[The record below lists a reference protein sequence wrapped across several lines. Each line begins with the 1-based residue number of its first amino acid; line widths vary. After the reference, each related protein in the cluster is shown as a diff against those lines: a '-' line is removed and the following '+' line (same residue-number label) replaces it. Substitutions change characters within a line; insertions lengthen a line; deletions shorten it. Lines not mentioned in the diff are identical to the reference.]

1 MNSKQFDQVVED
13 CIKAINTVLKS
24 KSKEYSSDSDKL
36 HNFNEAAKLLDCT
49 NVYALAGM
57 MNKHIVSVYDMIKKF
72 EISGQLPTK
81 DLLNEKIG
89 DSINY
94 FILLKACFI
103 DKLNSK
109 EVK

>member
-1 MNSKQFDQVVED
+1 MNAHDFNKVVED
-13 CIKAINTVLKS
+13 CINSINTVLMS
-24 KSKEYSSDSDKL
+24 KSKEYSTDVDKL

-57 MNKHIVSVYDMIKKF
+57 MNKHIVSVYDIVKRF
-72 EISGQLPTK
+72 EKTGKLPTK

-94 FILLKACFI
+94 LILLKACFL
-103 DKLNSK
+103 DKLNR
-109 EVK
+109 